1 MANNKYPIL
10 VALFSLSQSI
20 LPAFLLKAN
29 VESFFEIFNCH
40 YLPEIFF
47 ESLGRTEATFLSA
60 PQYYTVSPPYLNLW
74 VLHLQIR
81 KVICTTSFYIR
92 DLSTYGFLK
101 SAMGKRGPWNQAP
114 KDTKEL
120 DACICHH
127 FMLPSDFL
135 HHTVSPPVSFP
146 V

>member
-60 PQYYTVSPPYLNLW
+60 P
-74 VLHLQIR
+74 
-81 KVICTTSFYIR
+81 
-92 DLSTYGFLK
+92 
-101 SAMGKRGPWNQAP
+101 
-114 KDTKEL
+114 
-120 DACICHH
+120 
-127 FMLPSDFL
+127 
-135 HHTVSPPVSFP
+135 
-146 V
+146 